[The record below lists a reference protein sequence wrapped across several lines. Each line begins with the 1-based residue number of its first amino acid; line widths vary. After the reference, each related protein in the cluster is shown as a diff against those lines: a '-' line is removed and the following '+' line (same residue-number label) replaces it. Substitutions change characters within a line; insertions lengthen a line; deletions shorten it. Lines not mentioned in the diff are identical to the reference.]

1 MADPAQRQAI
11 LGKGISEAMNATAFG
26 LVTAIFT
33 MIAHSILTNKSTKI
47 LEEIDE
53 FGVKLLDLLSA
64 RKFKHSSQREE

>member
-1 MADPAQRQAI
+1 M
-11 LGKGISEAMNATAFG
+11 SSTAFG

-33 MIAHSILTNKSTKI
+33 MIVHSILTNKANST

-64 RKFKHSSQREE
+64 RKFRQTGQKAE